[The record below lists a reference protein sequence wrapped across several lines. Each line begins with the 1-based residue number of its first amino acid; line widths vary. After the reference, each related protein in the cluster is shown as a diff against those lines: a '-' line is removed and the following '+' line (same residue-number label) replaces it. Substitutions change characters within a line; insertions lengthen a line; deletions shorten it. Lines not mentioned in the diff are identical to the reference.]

1 MINPYISEYGTAT
14 TAETSGRYLIID
26 IPEDTLTSSRYLSNI
41 SRVNTEALENI
52 NNRLSQLSR
61 LVSKLD
67 FETINNLVFQ
77 PTVFSDILT
86 FLDRMHEFMKT
97 VGLRMYEH
105 FQIEI
110 SRWIDEEVEGWNYL
124 QIKVTLLG
132 SGISEISGRGVDK
145 FVLLK
150 SLISMATQILPQE
163 LRQEV
168 VVLVE

>member
-1 MINPYISEYGTAT
+1 MTVKIQ
-14 TAETSGRYLIID
+14 ID
-26 IPEDTLTSSRYLSNI
+26 PSD
-41 SRVNTEALENI
+41 VEALKNI
-52 NNRLSQLSR
+52 NNRLSH
-61 LVSKLD
+61 
-67 FETINNLVFQ
+67 
-77 PTVFSDILT
+77 ILT
-86 FLDRMHEFMKT
+86 FLERIHEFMGT

-132 SGISEISGRGVDK
+132 SGMSEISERGVDK